1 MPRSAGWDRRRP
13 IRFGALTNI
22 SLRSLSEMVANP
34 KYLPETQTVRFL
46 LNGIDIEALPDET
59 ILQAAKRVGIKIP
72 HLCYKEGYRPDGNC
86 RSCMVEIKGER
97 VLAPSCCR
105 YPTSGM
111 EVTSNSA
118 RAVASQKMVL
128 ELLLSDMPPE
138 RHTLDSQLDEWA
150 SKLAGR
156 KPRL

>member
-1 MPRSAGWDRRRP
+1 RLGVEIPR
-13 IRFGALTNI
+13 
-22 SLRSLSEMVANP
+22 
-34 KYLPETQTVRFL
+34 
-46 LNGIDIEALPDET
+46 
-59 ILQAAKRVGIKIP
+59 
-72 HLCYKEGYRPDGNC
+72 LCYKEGMRPDGNC

-138 RHTLDSQLDEWA
+138 RHTLDSELDEWA
-150 SKLAGR
+150 SKLAVR
-156 KPRL
+156 KTRFAPRDHANDDL